1 MKEIEYEELDLKSDE
16 HVFHMWEPL
25 KFEIKD
31 NYKYIIN
38 NKIFTI
44 FSDLL
49 SIIAAPILWIL
60 NIVLFGFEV
69 DGIENLRKVSG
80 GKVTISNHIH
90 PMDCTM
96 NGIINFPERTYFP
109 TLATNFQIPI
119 IRHLIRI
126 LYAIPIPK
134 KQRQKE
140 EFFEQINKALLDG
153 KTVHMYP
160 EASLWPYCQKIRN
173 FKNGAFD
180 MAVRNQVPV
189 VPCVFTFREPT
200 GIRKLF
206 KRKKDVTLKILKP
219 VYSDGDKYIRQQM
232 EELKERV
239 TFEMKEA
246 IAKEEQL

>member
-239 TFEMKEA
+239 TFDMKEA

>member
-1 MKEIEYEELDLKSDE
+1 MKEIEYEELDLKSEE

-44 FSDLL
+44 FSNLL

-69 DGIENLRKVSG
+69 EGIDNLRKVSG

-96 NGIINFPERTYFP
+96 NGIINFLERTYFP

-134 KQRQKE
+134 KTKTKRRI
-140 EFFEQINKALLDG
+140 FWTNK
-153 KTVHMYP
+153 
-160 EASLWPYCQKIRN
+160 
-173 FKNGAFD
+173 
-180 MAVRNQVPV
+180 
-189 VPCVFTFREPT
+189 
-200 GIRKLF
+200 
-206 KRKKDVTLKILKP
+206 
-219 VYSDGDKYIRQQM
+219 
-232 EELKERV
+232 
-239 TFEMKEA
+239 
-246 IAKEEQL
+246 

>member
-140 EFFEQINKALLDG
+140 EFLEQINKALLDG

-160 EASLWPYCQKIRN
+160 EASLWPYYEKLRP
-173 FKNGAFD
+173 FKKGAFK
-180 MAVRNQVPV
+180 MAVDANCPIVPILY
-189 VPCVFTFREPT
+189 TFEEPT
-200 GIRKLF
+200 GIFELY
-206 KRKKDVTLKILKP
+206 KKKKCIHAKVLEP
-219 VYSDGDKYIRQQM
+219 VYPNTDLERLERICDLEKRVI
-232 EELKERV
+232 EELENTTK
-239 TFEMKEA
+239 KY
-246 IAKEEQL
+246 